1 MGSIKKWYVTGDTHG
16 MVGERISEIF
26 YQRPDFYADESA
38 LIILGDAGLNYYGK
52 KNDRRRKRHA
62 SSFGTMIYCVRG
74 NHEIRPE
81 DVDGMKL
88 MYDDNV
94 GGEVYVEDE
103 FPLIRYFMD
112 GGVYDILGKN
122 VLVIGGAYS
131 VDKFYR
137 IERAK
142 ATNSNPFWFENEQLN
157 QNERDEILQR
167 VDGKH
172 FDVVL
177 THTAPIKFE
186 PTDLFI
192 RGVDQAAVDKTME
205 EWLGLIEEK
214 VDYGLWLFGHYHDDR
229 VEAPFVEQFF
239 GETESLDSIIR
250 RWEAYRKTGEIK
262 GVVRLGPK
270 MQIFLGR

>member
-1 MGSIKKWYVTGDTHG
+1 M
-16 MVGERISEIF
+16 
-26 YQRPDFYADESA
+26 
-38 LIILGDAGLNYYGK
+38 
-52 KNDRRRKRHA
+52 
-62 SSFGTMIYCVRG
+62 
-74 NHEIRPE
+74 
-81 DVDGMKL
+81 
-88 MYDDNV
+88 
-94 GGEVYVEDE
+94 EDE

-112 GGVYDILGKN
+112 GGVYNILGKR
-122 VLVIGGAYS
+122 VLIIGGAYS

-142 ATNSNPFWFENEQLN
+142 ETNANPFWFENEQLN

-167 VDGKH
+167 VDGKY

-192 RGVDQAAVDKTME
+192 RGVDQSVVDKTME

-262 GVVRLGPK
+262 GIVRLSPK